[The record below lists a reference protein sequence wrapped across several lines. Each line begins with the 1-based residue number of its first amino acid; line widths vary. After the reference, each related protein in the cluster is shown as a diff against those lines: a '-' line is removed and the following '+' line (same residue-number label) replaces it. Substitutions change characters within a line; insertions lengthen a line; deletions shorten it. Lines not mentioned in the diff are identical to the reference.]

1 MGKGASGGKADGQT
15 AQRGSGS
22 VKMITSSTS
31 WAEYAPEALALLE
44 IRPKTRHEYAAI
56 IKKTLPYIGNLPL
69 KSLSAQA
76 LERMYADMRQSVSA
90 TSIRDYNRCVSSLLS
105 AAVRWDVLPTN
116 PAQRCKLPRQHHT
129 SAACLSADD
138 AQLLVAS
145 LADAPPHYARPVLF
159 ALLSGLR
166 RGELCGMQW
175 QDISGNILQVSR
187 TVNYLPG
194 RGLYI
199 GAPKT
204 PQSAR
209 ALHLSDTA
217 CQLLQ
222 SARAEAAAS
231 GHLSPWCWIMPS
243 GGQLHPDTLG
253 NWFRRW
259 CDIHNLPQVHLHT
272 LRHTHASLMLAAGAP
287 LPAISARLGHSQIS
301 TTTDIYL
308 HNVRQTADAEAADEL
323 DNILLG

>member
-1 MGKGASGGKADGQT
+1 MD
-15 AQRGSGS
+15 
-22 VKMITSSTS
+22 MITRDTT
-31 WAEYAPEALALLE
+31 WAEYAPAALELLE
-44 IRPKTRHEYAAI
+44 IRPKTRHEYAGV

-69 KSLSAQA
+69 KSLSVQA

-90 TSIRDYNRCVSSLLS
+90 TSIRDYNRCISSLLS
-105 AAVRWDVLPTN
+105 AAVRWDVLPSN
-116 PAQRCKLPRQHHT
+116 PARLCKLPRQHHT

-159 ALLSGLR
+159 ALLTGLR

-175 QDISGNILQVSR
+175 ADIFGNILQVSR

-194 RGLYI
+194 RGLYV
-199 GAPKT
+199 GEPKT

-209 ALHLSDTA
+209 AIHLSNA
-217 CQLLQ
+217 ARQLLQ
-222 SARAEAAAS
+222 AARAEAAAS

-259 CDIHNLPQVHLHT
+259 CDTHNLPQVHLHT

-287 LPAISARLGHSQIS
+287 LPAISARLGHSQLS

-308 HNVRQTADAEAADEL
+308 HTVRADADAAATDEL